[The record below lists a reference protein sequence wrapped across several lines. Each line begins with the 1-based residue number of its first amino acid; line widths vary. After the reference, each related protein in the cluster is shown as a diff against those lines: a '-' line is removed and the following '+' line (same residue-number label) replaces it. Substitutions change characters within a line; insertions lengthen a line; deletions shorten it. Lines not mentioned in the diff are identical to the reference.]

1 MANKYRHNIDS
12 EISLTYIT
20 TSRKLTAVAAL
31 GVTIG
36 VAIYIFMNSMAAGF
50 SKKSDAT
57 MFKNVPHVR
66 VYKDDEIS
74 APLRANASGA
84 PLPVIVN
91 PRVVPESQKIINPDQ
106 VLALLRQQPEVV
118 IATPQVGV
126 DVFYNS
132 GRTQIAG
139 TASGVIIE
147 EADKMFS
154 IAETMVEGKMQD
166 LKTTPNGILVGVGV
180 AQKMSV
186 KTGDNITITSSRN
199 VTKVM
204 KVVGMFKTSNSNI
217 DKTKSYINIST
228 ARQLKQE
235 SPSYVSDI
243 DVNVKDYDNAAIYST
258 QLSFL
263 TGYKAEDWKAANET
277 LVAAARMRTILINV
291 ISMSILLVAGFGIY
305 NILNMTINQKINEIA
320 ILKAMGFQG
329 KDVVRIFVQQAM
341 LIGLAGIIMGSL
353 LCSLLVYML
362 QHVYVGGDIGYFPIH
377 FEPQMYARGIVFGL
391 IITFLAGYFPARK
404 ASNVDPV
411 SIFRK

>member
-1 MANKYRHNIDS
+1 MTGKHRHNIDS

-36 VAIYIFMNSMAAGF
+36 IAIYIFMNSMAAGF
-50 SKKSDAT
+50 SRKSDAT
-57 MFKNVPHVR
+57 IFKNVPHIR

-74 APLRANASGA
+74 APLLPGWDSGRL
-84 PLPVIVN
+84 PLIVN
-91 PRVVPESQKIINPDQ
+91 PRVIPESQKIVNPDQ
-106 VLALLRQQPEVV
+106 VLWLLKQQPEVV

-139 TASGVIIE
+139 NASGVVIE

-154 IAETMVEGKMQD
+154 IAETMTEGNMEA

-180 AQKMSV
+180 AAKMSV

-204 KVVGMFKTSNSNI
+204 KVVGMFKTSNSNV
-217 DKTKSYINIST
+217 DKTKSYINISS
-228 ARQLKQE
+228 ARQLKLE
-235 SPSYVSDI
+235 SSGYVSDI
-243 DVNVKDYDNAAIYST
+243 DVNVTDYDNAPAYSQ

-277 LVAAARMRTILINV
+277 LVAAGRMRTIMINF
-291 ISMSILLVAGFGIY
+291 ISLSILLVAGFGIY

-329 KDVVRIFVQQAM
+329 RDVVRIFVQQAM
-341 LIGLAGIIMGSL
+341 LIGIVGIIFGL
-353 LCSLLVYML
+353 ICCSALIFFLAR
-362 QHVYVGGDIGYFPIH
+362 VYVGGDIGYFPIAY
-377 FEPQMYARGIVFGL
+377 EPDMYLRGILFGL
-391 IITFLAGYFPARK
+391 IVTFFAGYFPARK
-404 ASNVDPV
+404 AANVDPV

>member
-1 MANKYRHNIDS
+1 MADKHRHNIDS

-20 TSRKLTAVAAL
+20 TSRKLTAVASL

-74 APLRANASGA
+74 APLRAGA
-84 PLPVIVN
+84 GNGALPVIVN

-154 IAETMVEGKMQD
+154 IAETMVEGRMED
-166 LKTTPNGILVGVGV
+166 LKSTPNGILVGVGV

-228 ARQLKQE
+228 ARQLKLE

-243 DVNVKDYDNAAIYST
+243 DVNVKDYDNAARYSA

-329 KDVVRIFVQQAM
+329 RDVVRIFVQQAM
-341 LIGLAGIIMGSL
+341 MIGLGGIVMGSL
-353 LCSLLVYML
+353 LCSLLVYAL

-377 FEPQMYARGIVFGL
+377 FEPQMYTRGIIFGL
-391 IITFLAGYFPARK
+391 IITFFAGYFPARK

>member
-1 MANKYRHNIDS
+1 MASKYRHNIDS

-57 MFKNVPHVR
+57 MFKNVPHIR

-74 APLRANASGA
+74 APLRANAGGGSL
-84 PLPVIVN
+84 PLIVN

-154 IAETMVEGKMQD
+154 IAETMVEGRMED
-166 LKTTPNGILVGVGV
+166 LKSTPNGILVGVGV

-228 ARQLKQE
+228 ARQLKLE

-243 DVNVKDYDNAAIYST
+243 DVNVTDYDNAAKYSA

-341 LIGLAGIIMGSL
+341 LIGLGGIVMGSL
-353 LCSLLVYML
+353 LCSLLVYAL

-377 FEPQMYARGIVFGL
+377 FEPQMYTRGIVFGL
-391 IITFLAGYFPARK
+391 IITFFAGYFPARK